1 MKYLYTKLSFNQR
14 NIGMV
19 VAAPHEYKIR
29 WEAIEISPETVDLF
43 QEIEDGFEAAGVY
56 TKHLWDLY
64 NHQNSTITPL
74 PNVSHPAR
82 RGRKHLVNHTIL

>member
-1 MKYLYTKLSFNQR
+1 
-14 NIGMV
+14 MV

-64 NHQNSTITPL
+64 NHQNRTIKFRYPL
-74 PNVSHPAR
+74 PIEADSLGEAFDEIWSVHMHSR
-82 RGRKHLVNHTIL
+82 RAKGFS